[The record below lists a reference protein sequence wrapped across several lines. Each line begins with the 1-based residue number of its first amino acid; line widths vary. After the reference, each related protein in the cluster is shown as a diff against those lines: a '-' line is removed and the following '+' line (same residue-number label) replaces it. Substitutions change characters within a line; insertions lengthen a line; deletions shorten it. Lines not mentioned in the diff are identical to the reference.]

1 MLFNSEECL
10 LKMLKSLAN
19 NSNNKEYLE
28 ILSSGCVAIIDQET
42 LANKIKDFGDYST
55 FQIEK
60 TNKIWFVLNHMVK
73 KN

>member
-10 LKMLKSLAN
+10 LKMLKSLTN

-28 ILSSGCVAIIDQET
+28 ILRSGCVAIIDQET

-60 TNKIWFVLNHMVK
+60 TN
-73 KN
+73 